1 MLMPEKISIFHL
13 SQDNELSVENC
24 SSRTNDTY
32 KFFAKKQIETGYLDI
47 NSMPTSITTDEL
59 GLEKFNT
66 YDDKE

>member
-1 MLMPEKISIFHL
+1 MK
-13 SQDNELSVENC
+13 
-24 SSRTNDTY
+24 
-32 KFFAKKQIETGYLDI
+32 TGYLDI